1 MSKDTFAF
9 VVALEVVAIV
19 LEASVEPGPTEGEKT
34 ALGARWG
41 VRRSVRGWLADK
53 LTLGAVGRLEGG
65 VFDVHELRVYQITC
79 TKMSSM
85 SVYARVHANSSK
97 AHSTQRY
104 ARESITSAQ
113 NVERR
118 A

>member
-19 LEASVEPGPTEGEKT
+19 LEASVEAGPTEGEKT

-85 SVYARVHANSSK
+85 SVHARACK
-97 AHSTQRY
+97 QQQSTQRN
-104 ARESITSAQ
+104 ARESMTSPQ
-113 NVERR
+113 NVERK